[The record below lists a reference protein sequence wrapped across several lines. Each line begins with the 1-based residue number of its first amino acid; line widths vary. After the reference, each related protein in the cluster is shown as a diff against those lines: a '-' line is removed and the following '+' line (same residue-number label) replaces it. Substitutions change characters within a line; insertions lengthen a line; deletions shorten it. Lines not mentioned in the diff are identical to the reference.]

1 MPIDDW
7 KYDKIKGFEIIVF
20 QDLSFLLDRTL
31 LVIPLALKLRGFDLV
46 INLLP
51 IYHPVLKS
59 DSMG

>member
-7 KYDKIKGFEIIVF
+7 KYDNIKGFEIIVF

-31 LVIPLALKLRGFDLV
+31 LVIPLALKLQGFDLV
-46 INLLP
+46 INLVP
-51 IYHPVLKS
+51 IYHAVLKS